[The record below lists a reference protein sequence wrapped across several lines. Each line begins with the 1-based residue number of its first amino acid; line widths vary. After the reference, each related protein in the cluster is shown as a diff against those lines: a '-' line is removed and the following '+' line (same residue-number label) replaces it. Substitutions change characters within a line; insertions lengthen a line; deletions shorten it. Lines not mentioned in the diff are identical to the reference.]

1 MKHTGFFTITLC
13 SLLFL
18 LIGCISCTTTGN
30 VSGSRAAKVLKVGIT
45 TNSPPM
51 AYREGREVTGLEA
64 DFARGLAEF
73 AGKELQFVEI
83 GWEDQIP
90 ALLDYRTDIIMSAMS
105 VTRLRRYRINFA
117 DPYMIT
123 GQISLVRMQ
132 EVNRFQN
139 GFTDLLNPTV
149 KIGTVEGTTG
159 DYFVLQNR
167 ARGERTAFKNAQ
179 KGVQALINKKIDAF
193 VYDLPMNF
201 HFGAIYADKG
211 LAPVVIPLT
220 REQVAWGIRKDDVEL
235 LNMANSY
242 LASLKESKE
251 LPKLIQRWIPFY
263 KNVFNN

>member
-1 MKHTGFFTITLC
+1 MKRTGFFTITLC

-18 LIGCISCTTTGN
+18 LFGCISGTTTGN
-30 VSGSRAAKVLKVGIT
+30 VSNRNAANVLKVGIT
-45 TNSPPM
+45 TNAPPM
-51 AYREGREVTGLEA
+51 AYREGREVIGLES
-64 DFARGLAEF
+64 DFARGLAKF
-73 AGKELQFVEI
+73 TGRDVQFVEI
-83 GWEDQIP
+83 DWEDQIP
-90 ALLDYRTDIIMSAMS
+90 ALLDHRTDIIMSAMTITKPRS
-105 VTRLRRYRINFA
+105 YRINFA

-123 GQISLVRMQ
+123 GQVSLVRMQ
-132 EVNRFQN
+132 EINRFHN

-149 KIGTVEGTTG
+149 RIGTVAGTTG
-159 DYFVLQNR
+159 DYFIQQNR
-167 ARGERTAFKNAQ
+167 ARGERTVFKNAQ
-179 KGVQALINKKIDAF
+179 KGVQALIDKKIDAF

-201 HFGAIYADKG
+201 HFGAIYADRG

-220 REQVAWGIRKDDVEL
+220 REQIAWGIRNDDVEL